1 MPETPDEEQV
11 FIFVAWLFSIDQ
23 AQELLRSNPREP
35 VEAEI
40 TRWVRSFGLDTHGTE
55 RVPLIGGPDLDR
67 AYAMT
72 TNLEQPLI
80 LATLQAPGYKPENLL
95 IDGWHRAYK
104 AHAEGRTHLP
114 AYVLTL
120 AESLAIRRHVR
131 ESRR

>member
-1 MPETPDEEQV
+1 MSETPDEQV

-23 AQELLRSNPREP
+23 AEELLRNNRRE
-35 VEAEI
+35 VVQIEI
-40 TRWVRSFGLDTHGTE
+40 TGWVRSFGLDTHGTD

-80 LATLQAPGYKPENLL
+80 LATLHAPGRELENLL
-95 IDGWHRAYK
+95 IDGWHRAFK
-104 AHAEGRTHLP
+104 AYAQGRTHLP
-114 AYVLTL
+114 AYVLTP

-131 ESRR
+131 EPRR